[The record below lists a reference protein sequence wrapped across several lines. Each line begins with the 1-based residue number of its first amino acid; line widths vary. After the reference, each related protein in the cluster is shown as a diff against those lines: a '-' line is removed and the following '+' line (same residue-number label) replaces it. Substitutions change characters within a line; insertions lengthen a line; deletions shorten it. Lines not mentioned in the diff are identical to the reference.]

1 LVWIVNVKLREG
13 QERATRMTTHFTS
26 RWATAAIFVGCVVIL
41 FPLAVRFA
49 APFATFPYDSTTVD
63 GRVLLL
69 WPDHI
74 ELQPIRA
81 LANFSPRPPNAEY
94 SFMVPPER
102 QSWVATQLK
111 AYPSPTRSAS
121 WSLRVRALESGK
133 QEIELE
139 LIGDGIYGVVY
150 EANQQSIIPL
160 KNRLAG
166 PGFAFIVFGIDFLA
180 SLSIFLLVTLF
191 RRLLRFWNEPASE

>member
-1 LVWIVNVKLREG
+1 VLFVVCLVV
-13 QERATRMTTHFTS
+13 
-26 RWATAAIFVGCVVIL
+26 L

-49 APFATFPYDSTTVD
+49 APFATFPYDSKIVD

-102 QSWVATQLK
+102 QSWVASQLRT
-111 AYPSPTRSAS
+111 YPTPTRSAS
-121 WSLRVRALESGK
+121 WSLRVRSLESGK

-150 EANQQSIIPL
+150 EADQQSVIPL

-166 PGFAFIVFGIDFLA
+166 PGFLFIVFGLDLLA
-180 SLSIFLLVTLF
+180 SVSVLLIVSLFSRLF
-191 RRLLRFWNEPASE
+191 RSQNDPTSRTLADE